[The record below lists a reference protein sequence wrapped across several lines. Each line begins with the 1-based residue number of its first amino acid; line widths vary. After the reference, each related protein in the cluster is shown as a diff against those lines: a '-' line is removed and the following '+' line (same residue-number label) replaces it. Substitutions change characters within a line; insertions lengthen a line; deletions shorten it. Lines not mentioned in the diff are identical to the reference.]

1 MENVMK
7 TLTVNMH
14 PTSGQIHPL
23 VYNDVAHWDWIDQH
37 VIIVLEDDDAEI
49 RLNSNFVIGVV
60 WKEMGDPEQP
70 ELWDVD
76 GEINDND

>member
-1 MENVMK
+1 M
-7 TLTVNMH
+7 
-14 PTSGQIHPL
+14 
-23 VYNDVAHWDWIDQH
+23 AHWDWIDQH

-49 RLNSNFVIGVV
+49 RLNSDFVIGVV

-76 GEINDND
+76 GESNDND